1 MDFDTIRTRAATSV
15 WDRPSASPSPETQ
28 SVNFSRIKR
37 FVASFDLDEQEDSIR
52 KELGI
57 PPFTDYS
64 HQQKVLQGCSV
75 ILVICRDYHGK
86 YHKVWGNRLRKDL
99 DRTKISFKSDEA
111 EAERRLCEE
120 MIIWNFGSHYLKQ
133 FVLYDC
139 LQDKEHSK
147 PGHPEFHGKPLLTLF
162 APTNIAFAAI
172 PPKLK
177 FYLFSSFGEHAQPG
191 GYIHYERADEA
202 NPIKRRPYYHHPYT
216 SMQYTISVPLL
227 SSKLAYLLF
236 GR

>member
-75 ILVICRDYHGK
+75 IL
-86 YHKVWGNRLRKDL
+86 
-99 DRTKISFKSDEA
+99 
-111 EAERRLCEE
+111 
-120 MIIWNFGSHYLKQ
+120 
-133 FVLYDC
+133 YDC

-191 GYIHYERADEA
+191 GVH
-202 NPIKRRPYYHHPYT
+202 
-216 SMQYTISVPLL
+216 SL
-227 SSKLAYLLF
+227 
-236 GR
+236 